1 MIRSRWFLTKSE
13 AKSIM
18 PEALHALV
26 AAPKT
31 DLPQGPRLWRRIAC
45 LLLLVAGLVPAAAY
59 SDDDELFGPP
69 RIFPAEESADSP
81 AEEGGVTKVAQKDED
96 FRTDT
101 ERMSE
106 LEERFNALE
115 DRLKDKGKDSKDK
128 EVKKETFPTHKIT
141 GFLQLDTGWY
151 SQSPANEALVGDA
164 QDGTGFRRAR
174 LAVLGKVAP
183 LTLYQLEV
191 DFAAAGRPSFFD
203 NYVEQEKIPF
213 LGSVRAGQY
222 LQPFSVD
229 AMSGF
234 RNLPFLERS
243 LPFLAF
249 VPFRRVGAMAS
260 NNSEDEMT
268 YWAYSVFRTG
278 GFNNAPLG
286 DSQFATDFGNVG
298 GYSFSTRVTHLLMHE
313 DNDQCLWHIGG
324 AYNFSQLGA
333 NNAVGSGT
341 TGNAGTPQPFYQAK
355 TTPEFQLGYPQ
366 NSQSFGSAVNSTPF
380 FVDTGKFQAR
390 NFSLF
395 GVETVYQDG
404 PLSLQSE
411 WMITAVDSVVGQV
424 NYPGA
429 YGEFMYRL
437 TGEHRPY
444 DKKLGALKNVVPF
457 HDFIS
462 FDPDKMGDIGLG
474 AWELA
479 GRVSWVDLRDPNK
492 LNGHFYN
499 PATNLFNAPS
509 KVGAVG
515 AGTLTDTTLGMT
527 WFLNKHTKFQFNWI
541 HAFLNN
547 SAKGFSQADLFVT
560 RLQVDF

>member
-1 MIRSRWFLTKSE
+1 MKS
-13 AKSIM
+13 AQSLSKISAI
-18 PEALHALV
+18 ANSAS
-26 AAPKT
+26 
-31 DLPQGPRLWRRIAC
+31 WRIATSNLIC
-45 LLLLVAGLVPAAAY
+45 ALILGFAPAVIGVSNANDFDPPSLFSPTKTVA
-59 SDDDELFGPP
+59 DDDEDSSSEP
-69 RIFPAEESADSP
+69 EEV
-81 AEEGGVTKVAQKDED
+81 EQVAQRTED
-96 FRTDT
+96 FKTDT

-106 LEERFNALE
+106 LEERFEALE
-115 DRLKDKGKDSKDK
+115 SRMKSGDSKGVK
-128 EVKKETFPTHKIT
+128 ETKKETFPTHKIT

-191 DFAAAGRPSFFD
+191 DFATAGRPSFFD

-213 LGSVRAGQY
+213 LGAVRAGQY

-298 GYSFSTRVTHLLMHE
+298 GYSFSTRVTHIIIDE
-313 DNDQCLWHIGG
+313 DDGRHIWHIGG

-333 NNAVGSGT
+333 NNATGSGT
-341 TGNAGTPQPFYQAK
+341 AGNAGTPQPFYQAK

-380 FVDTGKFQAR
+380 FVDSGKFQAR
-390 NFSLF
+390 SFSLF
-395 GVETVYQDG
+395 GVESVFQNG
-404 PLSLQSE
+404 PLSLQTE
-411 WMITAVDSVVGQV
+411 WMLSSVDSVAGQV

-429 YGEFMYRL
+429 YVEGMYRL
-437 TGEHRPY
+437 TGESRPY
-444 DKKLGALKNVVPF
+444 DKKLGAFKNVEPT
-457 HDFIS
+457 HS
-462 FDPDKMGDIGLG
+462 FFSFEPDKMGDIGLG

-479 GRVSWVDLRDPNK
+479 GRVSWVDLRDPSK

-499 PATNLFNAPS
+499 SATNLFNASS

-515 AGTLTDTTLGMT
+515 AGTLTDTTLGAT

-547 SAKGFSQADLFVT
+547 SAHGFSQADLFVT